1 MVFFLKLH
9 SLTFDCSGS
18 SLLCIG
24 FLQLWQ
30 MGGYSLVAV
39 LGLLIALASLVV
51 EHGLWDVQALVVS
64 ACRLICPMAC
74 GILPGQ
80 GLNPCFLHWQVD
92 SYPLCHQGNPVF
104 FSCPVILGFPRN
116 HKMSTEIQ
124 VEIFIAWQV
133 VETKGFVSVLYL
145 SLLASPFSVYWCVSP

>member
-1 MVFFLKLH
+1 MVFFFKLH

-51 EHGLWDVQALVVS
+51 EHGLWDVQALVVA

-80 GLNPCFLHWQVD
+80 GLNPCPLHWQVN
-92 SYPLCHQGNPVF
+92 SQPLYHQGSPIERSLNHKCTGPQKLYILHDIQVF
-104 FSCPVILGFPRN
+104 FFN
-116 HKMSTEIQ
+116 
-124 VEIFIAWQV
+124 
-133 VETKGFVSVLYL
+133 VSVTV
-145 SLLASPFSVYWCVSP
+145 FF